1 MVLGPQTT
9 TGTADVSL
17 GGWLYRQGSIGRSG
31 VRRSIQQCT
40 ALGQARCII
49 GYSGVLRSD
58 QLNPAT
64 VIVVEAR
71 PGIQLWVL
79 ELAGGRFFSSL
90 F

>member
-17 GGWLYRQGSIGRSG
+17 GGWLYIG
-31 VRRSIQQCT
+31 
-40 ALGQARCII
+40 
-49 GYSGVLRSD
+49 
-58 QLNPAT
+58 
-64 VIVVEAR
+64 VETR

-79 ELAGGRFFSSL
+79 ELRGGRFLSSV